1 MNVTGQNADR
11 AKQDMAKKTATTT
24 SDSAAAPV
32 KAAKAAKAAA
42 TAKSS
47 GSASVAVGDSDT
59 AIFIG
64 KGEQP
69 AFLTLALANRHGLV
83 TGATGTGKTVTL
95 QVMAEGFARAG
106 VPVFAA
112 DIKGDLSGIAEV
124 GEAKDF
130 LLSRAKDMGL
140 NFQPDQFKTVF
151 WDVFGEMGH
160 PVRATVSEMGPLLL
174 SRMMDLNDVQEG
186 VLNIAFRVAD
196 EQGLLLLDMKDLRAI
211 LSHVAEHADELTT
224 QYGNVSKQ
232 TVGTIQ
238 RQLLVLENQGGPKFF
253 GEPALQ
259 LKDLMRLDPDGRG
272 MVNILAADKL
282 MQNPR
287 LYATFL
293 LWMLSELFEELPE
306 VGDLP
311 KPKLVFFF
319 DEAHLLF
326 NDAPK
331 ALLDKIEQVVRLI
344 RSKGVGVYFV
354 TQNPIDVPDR
364 VLAQLGNRVQH
375 ALRAFTPRDQ
385 KAVAAAAQTF
395 RPNPKL
401 NTVQVIT
408 ELGKG
413 EALVSFL
420 EGNGTPAM
428 VERVMI
434 RPPTAR
440 IGPITPQERQAII
453 AASPVKGKYDTAVD
467 SESAY
472 EILQKRVADAAAP
485 ADGASGGVLGQIGS
499 IFGSIFGTNTPRGKL
514 TTTQVIARNMT
525 RTVTNKVAG
534 DVAANIG
541 KSIGGAAGGSIGRSI
556 VRGALGGLLRR

>member
-1 MNVTGQNADR
+1 MVTPDNKMADTDE
-11 AKQDMAKKTATTT
+11 K
-24 SDSAAAPV
+24 
-32 KAAKAAKAAA
+32 
-42 TAKSS
+42 
-47 GSASVAVGDSDT
+47 
-59 AIFIG
+59 IFIG

-69 AFLTLALANRHGLV
+69 VWLTLGLANRHGLV
-83 TGATGTGKTVTL
+83 TGATGTGKTVSL

-112 DIKGDLSGIAEV
+112 DIKGDLSGISEV

-130 LLSRAKDMGL
+130 IVKRAGDMGL
-140 NFQPDQFKTVF
+140 SFQPDHFSTVF
-151 WDVFGEMGH
+151 WDVFGEQGH

-186 VLNIAFRVAD
+186 VLNIAFKVAD

-211 LSHVAEHADELTT
+211 LSFIAEHAADLTT

-238 RQLLVLENQGGPKFF
+238 RQLLVLENQGGARFF
-253 GEPALQ
+253 GEPALT
-259 LKDLMRLDPDGRG
+259 LKDFMRTDSGGRG
-272 MVNILAADKL
+272 MVNILVADKL
-282 MQNPR
+282 LQSPR

-306 VGDLP
+306 AGDPP

-331 ALLDKIEQVVRLI
+331 ALMDKIEQVVRLI

-354 TQNPIDVPDR
+354 TQNPIDVPDK

-401 NTVQVIT
+401 DTAQVIM

-434 RPPTAR
+434 RPPTGR
-440 IGPITPQERQAII
+440 IGPITPEERKAII
-453 AASPVKGKYDTAVD
+453 DNSPVKGKYDTTID

-472 EILQKRVADAAAP
+472 EVLQKRVAGTAASPTGTA
-485 ADGASGGVLGQIGS
+485 GGGGILGQIGA
-499 IFGSIFGTNTPRGKL
+499 IVGTIFGTNVSRGRL
-514 TTTQVIARNMT
+514 STGQIIARSVT
-525 RTVTNKVAG
+525 RSVTNKVVG
-534 DVAANIG
+534 GVVADLG
-541 KSIGGAAGGSIGRSI
+541 KSVGGSMGGSVGRAL

>member
-1 MNVTGQNADR
+1 MAISDNMTG
-11 AKQDMAKKTATTT
+11 
-24 SDSAAAPV
+24 
-32 KAAKAAKAAA
+32 
-42 TAKSS
+42 
-47 GSASVAVGDSDT
+47 DT
-59 AIFIG
+59 GEKIFVG

-69 AFLTLALANRHGLV
+69 AWLTLALGNRHGLV
-83 TGATGTGKTVTL
+83 TGATGTGKTVSL
-95 QVMAEGFARAG
+95 QIMAEGFARAG

-112 DIKGDLSGIAEV
+112 DIKGDLSGISQV

-130 LLSRAKDMGL
+130 IVKRATDIGL
-140 NFQPDQFKTVF
+140 TFQPDQFSTIF
-151 WDVFGEMGH
+151 WDVFGEQGH
-160 PVRATVSEMGPLLL
+160 CVRATVTEMGPLLL
-174 SRMMDLNDVQEG
+174 ARMLDLNDVQEG
-186 VLNIAFRVAD
+186 VLNVAFRVAD
-196 EQGLLLLDMKDLRAI
+196 ENGLALIDMKDLRALLDAI
-211 LSHVAEHADELTT
+211 IPDAGKKDGEEDPLASIRKAA
-224 QYGNVSKQ
+224 QAFGNVTRA

-238 RQLLVLENQGGPKFF
+238 RQLLVLENQGGTRFF
-253 GEPALQ
+253 GEPALSLQ
-259 LKDLMRLDPDGRG
+259 EFMRTDRDGRG
-272 MVNILAADKL
+272 MINILVADKL
-282 MQNPR
+282 MQSPR

-331 ALLDKIEQVVRLI
+331 ALMDKIEQVVRLI
-344 RSKGVGVYFV
+344 RSKGIGVYFV

-364 VLAQLGNRVQH
+364 VLGQLGNRVQH

-401 NTVQVIT
+401 DTAKVIM

-428 VERVMI
+428 VERVLI
-434 RPPTAR
+434 RPPSAR
-440 IGPITPQERQAII
+440 IGPITPDERKAIMD
-453 AASPVKGKYDTAVD
+453 ASPVKGKYDTAID
-467 SESAY
+467 AESAY
-472 EILQKRVADAAAP
+472 EILQKRLSGTAANAP
-485 ADGASGGVLGQIGS
+485 GGGGILGQIGN
-499 IFGSIFGTNTPRGKL
+499 IAASIFGTNVSRGRL
-514 TTTQVIARNMT
+514 STGQLIARNIT
-525 RTVTNKVAG
+525 RSVTNKVVG
-534 DVAANIG
+534 GVAADLG
-541 KSIGGAAGGSIGRSI
+541 KSVGGSLGGSVGRAL